1 MIKINICQ
9 KYRLM
14 NILLY
19 LIFIILILFFDS
31 IWLYINANSYKNLV
45 MNVQG
50 SSLEINPIGAILSYL
65 CVIIAI
71 FGYIIPIVKE
81 KNKKDNN
88 LLYLSIIYGGGLG
101 LLMYGIFNTTNI
113 GIFKN
118 YDYLTALK
126 DTLWGIFL
134 FTLITYLFIKIDT
147 YHQYHN

>member
-1 MIKINICQ
+1 
-9 KYRLM
+9 M

-88 LLYLSIIYGGGLG
+88 LLYLSIVYGGGLG

-134 FTLITYLFIKIDT
+134 FTIITYLFIKTDT

>member
-1 MIKINICQ
+1 
-9 KYRLM
+9 M

-88 LLYLSIIYGGGLG
+88 LLYLSIVYGGGLG

-134 FTLITYLFIKIDT
+134 FTIITYLFIKIDT

>member
-88 LLYLSIIYGGGLG
+88 LLYLSIVYGGGLG

-134 FTLITYLFIKIDT
+134 FTIITYLFIKIDT

>member
-88 LLYLSIIYGGGLG
+88 LLYLSIVYGGGLG
-101 LLMYGIFNTTNI
+101 LLMYGLFNTTNI

-134 FTLITYLFIKIDT
+134 FTIITYLFIKTDT

>member
-88 LLYLSIIYGGGLG
+88 LLYLSIVYGGGLG

-134 FTLITYLFIKIDT
+134 FTIITYLFIKTDT